1 AVTPALPVLL
11 AGPTVFADG
20 IDPKDASPGIGAFI
34 TFLILAVVILLL
46 AWSFTRH
53 QRKIRANAAAR
64 EERLRQQAEAD
75 EAAGAGEVD
84 EVDSAGQMDESSS
97 PGPSGASPGPSAEQD
112 SPTEPSGADGARG
125 DGGGSR

>member
-1 AVTPALPVLL
+1 VNPAVPALL
-11 AGPTVFADG
+11 AGPTVLAG

-34 TFLILAVVILLL
+34 AFLVLAVVVLLL

-64 EERLRQQAEAD
+64 EHQLRQQAEAGRAD
-75 EAAGAGEVD
+75 EPAAAGESAAAAAAGGDANASSPEEPSSSPEPPGAGEAP
-84 EVDSAGQMDESSS
+84 E
-97 PGPSGASPGPSAEQD
+97 
-112 SPTEPSGADGARG
+112 